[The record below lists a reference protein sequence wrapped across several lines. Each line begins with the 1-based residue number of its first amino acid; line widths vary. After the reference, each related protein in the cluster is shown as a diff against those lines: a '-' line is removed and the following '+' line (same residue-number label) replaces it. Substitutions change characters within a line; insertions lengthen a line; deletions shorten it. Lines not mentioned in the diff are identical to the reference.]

1 MSVRLSLDVWLDGYS
16 EPVGRL
22 DALESGST
30 SFQYRPGYLIDGRPI
45 SLSLPLTDQPVE
57 DATAR
62 AFFDNL
68 LPENDQMERVI
79 DREGLD
85 RGDIVGILAH
95 VGGDCAGALSCLPL
109 GSPPIKVPGD
119 LESDY
124 RPLEE
129 DELREIVTR
138 LAERRRLPE
147 GLDDP
152 SPVAGVQGKLAL
164 TVLADGRFG
173 LPAAGRKVPTTHILK
188 VPRRTEA
195 RDAILEEAAS
205 SLAAACGFAVSNSRH
220 VEIHGVGALLIE
232 RFDRIIAEGVVYRL
246 HQEDFAQALGLPA
259 SLKYE
264 RRGRAGR
271 RFDAAAIHSVLM
283 QLDRPAPAVEAFL
296 LATIFNLA
304 IGNNDNHAKN
314 HGILHLPGSGPVLAP
329 LYDVLPF
336 RLHRDYTDE
345 LAFSI
350 GSATHFDKM
359 KAADVSALLACFGF
373 EGRRA
378 ERFLH
383 GPVRAML
390 EKLEG
395 ESHALRPAGLRD
407 FHDLIGREIGQLAS
421 LLGLEM
427 EIAERD
433 SIAMG
438 GGGWAMGS

>member
-1 MSVRLSLDVWLDGYS
+1 MNVRLSLDVWLDGYP
-16 EPVGRL
+16 EPVGNL
-22 DALESGST
+22 DALDSGSA
-30 SFQYRPGYLIDGRPI
+30 SFRYRSDYLAEGKPI
-45 SLSLPLTDQPVE
+45 SLSLPLTDNPVG
-57 DATAR
+57 DATTR

-68 LPENDQMERVI
+68 LPENDQMQRVI

-109 GSPPIKVPGD
+109 GSPPIKVPGA

-129 DELREIVTR
+129 EELGEIVTR

-164 TVLADGRFG
+164 TVLTDGRLG
-173 LPAAGRKVPTTHILK
+173 LPSADRKVPTTHILK
-188 VPRRTEA
+188 VPRRAEA
-195 RDAILEEAAS
+195 GDAVLEEAAS

-220 VEIHGVGALLIE
+220 VEIHGIDALLIE
-232 RFDRIIAEGVVYRL
+232 RFDRIITDGVVYRL

-264 RRGRAGR
+264 RRGREGR
-271 RFDAAAIHSVLM
+271 RFDASAIHSVLM
-283 QLDRPAPAVEAFL
+283 QLDRPAPAVETFL

-314 HGILHLPGSGPVLAP
+314 HGIMHRPASGPVLAP
-329 LYDVLPF
+329 LYDLLPI
-336 RLHRDYTDE
+336 RLHSDCTDE
-345 LAFSI
+345 LAFNI

-359 KAADVSALLACFGF
+359 EAADVSALLAYFGF

-378 ERFLH
+378 ERFIH

-390 EKLEG
+390 EKLE
-395 ESHALRPAGLRD
+395 EAAHALRPAGLRH
-407 FHDLIGREIGQLAS
+407 FYDLIGREIERLAS
-421 LLGLEM
+421 LLGLEI

-433 SIAMG
+433 HIATG
-438 GGGWAMGS
+438 GGGWAIGS